1 MSSAKKDERFVWRKL
16 SAAKWEDVWQ
26 ERLGWLG
33 QRLVIFILRGYKA
46 LRLEAHHVTRA
57 EADELKRE
65 FGGEIRVA
73 KPLTKQDLEP
83 APRPPLRI
91 GGKLY
96 IVSDE
101 KDRVAFAKK
110 GIPTL
115 LIPASLAFGTGEH
128 ATTATCLRLLLDVT
142 KGRPKGWE
150 ALDLGTGSGILGLAA
165 RHFGAGKV
173 EACDFDAMA
182 VRVAK
187 ANAKVNGVKGVKFQR
202 FNVLEWKPRRRW
214 PVVLANVYGP
224 VLIEASP
231 QIASAVEPGGI
242 LIISGILREQAEDV
256 LAAFR
261 AQGLT
266 VERVIRKGK
275 WVTALTRAGANHLRA
290 KSTRTPKKTKAAPK
304 ARSNQRVKPAEP
316 KRRVLRSARKA

>member
-1 MSSAKKDERFVWRKL
+1 MKEERFVWRKL

-33 QRLVIFILRGYKA
+33 QRLVIFILGGYKT
-46 LRLEAHHVTRA
+46 LRLEAHQLTRK

-73 KPLTKQDLEP
+73 KPLSKQDLEP

-96 IVSDE
+96 IVGYE
-101 KDRVAFAKK
+101 KDRDDFAKK
-110 GIPTL
+110 GIPAV

-128 ATTATCLRLLLDVT
+128 ATTATCLRLLLEAT
-142 KGRPKGWE
+142 RHLPARWE
-150 ALDLGTGSGILGLAA
+150 ALDLGTGSGILALAA
-165 RHFGAGKV
+165 KHFGAGKV
-173 EACDFDAMA
+173 EAHDFDPTA

-187 ANAKVNGVKGVKFQR
+187 ANAKVNAVKGVKFQR
-202 FNVLEWKPRRRW
+202 SNVLEWKPERRW
-214 PVVLANVYGP
+214 PVVMANVYGP
-224 VLIEASP
+224 VLIEAAP
-231 QIASAVEPGGI
+231 QIAGAVDAGGI
-242 LIISGILREQAEDV
+242 LIIIGILREQADDV

-261 AQGLT
+261 AQGLA

-304 ARSNQRVKPAEP
+304 ARSSQRVKPAEP
-316 KRRVLRSARKA
+316 KRRALRSAKKA